1 MCLPALAQTAAA
13 MDAPPA
19 DLRDQHWLSRALAS
33 VLPRPL
39 GPLSCLA
46 FQGATAPARTRL
58 ILSDTHACGSGRGHG
73 EAAAAAAD
81 RAGAHPPRAATHGPS
96 PRQWRR
102 GWLRSAR
109 ARRGVWKKTRAC
121 VGRGGGRA
129 GRCEGVAG
137 HAPPRPAVG
146 NCPLKEKRKRHAL
159 RLPTQRRCTLP
170 PPNPP
175 PFDAIRDGADDA
187 HRPRGRLAGPAPRAA
202 RSSGCIFLGGVG
214 GRASS
219 GNAQRCRARVA
230 RPRRRTTW
238 MTAPLQAWCAAPRA
252 AGPQPSMTIGG
263 EPAPPIVDH

>member
-1 MCLPALAQTAAA
+1 MRRCVRQRRSGRHGRCQRTKSDRIHPTPDGGVSSRLCLPALAQTAAA

-19 DLRDQHWLSRALAS
+19 DLRDQHWLSRALAL

-146 NCPLKEKRKRHAL
+146 N
-159 RLPTQRRCTLP
+159 
-170 PPNPP
+170 
-175 PFDAIRDGADDA
+175 
-187 HRPRGRLAGPAPRAA
+187 
-202 RSSGCIFLGGVG
+202 
-214 GRASS
+214 
-219 GNAQRCRARVA
+219 
-230 RPRRRTTW
+230 
-238 MTAPLQAWCAAPRA
+238 
-252 AGPQPSMTIGG
+252 
-263 EPAPPIVDH
+263 